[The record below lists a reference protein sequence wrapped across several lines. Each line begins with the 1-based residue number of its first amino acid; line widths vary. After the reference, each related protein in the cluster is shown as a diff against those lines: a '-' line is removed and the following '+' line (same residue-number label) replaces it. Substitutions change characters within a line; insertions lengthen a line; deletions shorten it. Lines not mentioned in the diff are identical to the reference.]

1 MASANDSVAEPAEVI
16 PWRYLPE
23 PCLVRIFEHLSL
35 RDRIRAAGTCP
46 EWLATSEHPLFWRRC
61 FFKFVD
67 ESDAWLCTLPERYGR
82 HFGGVQLAVDQG
94 NQRMRQLAL
103 SLLDLLGQFAVSGK
117 EFEDALVRLFN
128 KLAELPDHVGLRR
141 VDLSGAELGIRDGLV
156 LALAS
161 GHGRTLQCL
170 SIMNGALVAQVSKET
185 VMQLL
190 DSCPRLEWL
199 ELMNASFSERAML
212 YLAEHRRH
220 SFRYLALHVSAETK
234 QRLEHPWLPEV
245 TWSRVSA
252 LMPQLRVSVTFD
264 TRIPIR
270 YVCRF
275 LQPSLPLE
283 ELYLKTH
290 THLANEISY
299 VARTF
304 SRTLRRLC
312 ILASE
317 QSADL
322 YAAFGLLAEKCGQQ
336 LEVLQVHCP
345 LPREVV
351 HHLLDRCPRLLPIG
365 RSVLRYPTADQDIS
379 ASCRPP
385 PLPPPPQ
392 PVLWPNST
400 TTSWIKWSRRVVEQ
414 LIKLLQYY

>member
-94 NQRMRQLAL
+94 NQRMRH
-103 SLLDLLGQFAVSGK
+103 GK

-365 RSVLRYPTADQDIS
+365 RSVLRYPTADQDSQEEIVYHS
-379 ASCRPP
+379 LGELQAAAAAAAAAAG
-385 PLPPPPQ
+385 
-392 PVLWPNST
+392 PVAELNDYILDQVES
-400 TTSWIKWSRRVVEQ
+400 SRS
-414 LIKLLQYY
+414 